1 MIRVTRS
8 GRRCG
13 QQADSGLSQRRA
25 DGILPAVTNASTGQG
40 VVHVVDD
47 DEGMRSLISRSLAT
61 VGLRCITWEGPGAL
75 LADLAKQQIDVLVVD
90 IRLAGMSG
98 IELVRQLR
106 GSGTNAPVIFIS
118 GIDEVSV
125 AIEAMKLGAH
135 DFLPKP
141 FAPQA
146 LIDTVQKAL
155 QRHRSEEAGEAR
167 VAEVQALL
175 AKLSPREKQ
184 VFLAVVDGNANK
196 VIAIDLGLS
205 EKTIEEHRS
214 RVMSKLKATSV
225 ADLVKFAV
233 VAGLCDPVSLRS
245 VRS

>member
-1 MIRVTRS
+1 MTE
-8 GRRCG
+8 
-13 QQADSGLSQRRA
+13 LS
-25 DGILPAVTNASTGQG
+25 ASQG

-47 DEGMRSLISRSLAT
+47 DEGMRSLIARALAS

-75 LADLAKQQIDVLVVD
+75 LADLASQQIDVLVVD

-98 IELVRQLR
+98 LELVRQLR
-106 GSGTNAPVIFIS
+106 GQGTTAPVIFIS

-155 QRHRSEEAGEAR
+155 QRHRSEAAREGR
-167 VAEVQALL
+167 VAEVRMLL
-175 AKLSPREKQ
+175 AKLSPRERQ

-214 RVMSKLKATSV
+214 RVMSKLCASSV

-233 VAGLCDPVSLRS
+233 VAGLCDPVSSRVLKS
-245 VRS
+245 